1 MIFLCQNGGMVI
13 LRSEG
18 GRVILRSEWWEGN
31 IEIRMVGC

>member
-31 IEIRMVGC
+31 IEIRMVGW